1 MIKIT
6 TNKKKQER
14 VDYKSLIVVNKATQ
28 NYDPTRT
35 TVLRSQFMKDMDRRF
50 VSLGRLIK
58 QAIIEDD
65 VFGLIEP
72 KHNLIKVININADTP
87 GKEAFKFS
95 TSQDKVSQF
104 MTWLKQQEKQGL
116 LQTTTIPTSGTPIDK
131 AWTDQYIQ
139 DSYKRGVTRARYEMG
154 TAGMGTPGI
163 EETGG
168 ISASMSTPFHMDRVG
183 MLYARTFEDL
193 KGITAAMDSAI
204 SRILSQGM
212 VDGDGPRSLAGKI
225 VDATGISRNRAM
237 TLARTEIIRA
247 HHSAMVQEYKNW
259 AVEGVVVKA
268 EWVDAGFNVCPEC
281 AKNNGK
287 IFDLNEIEG
296 LIPLHPNCRCIA
308 LPTMPEKD
316 VKKVEKVQEVTESPI
331 NPIFQKYTTVYD
343 EKTLYRG
350 DIRDKGDTFLD
361 KNDTKDY
368 FIGGKYKNEAG
379 FHWFSDGLD
388 LAMEYATTQGS
399 QYRGEIQKSVLTT
412 IKTGKKLNILE
423 YSKMDLKGQIEF
435 VKSIDEAGIK
445 SIMHKQDLI
454 VKYTG
459 EVTQEKINKL
469 LGYNPGKSLLPNGQQ
484 ISDYEMGVTFKKWL
498 IDNGFDGYRFELWK
512 AGADI
517 GLVDT
522 KAFKIV
528 ERKIL

>member
-1 MIKIT
+1 MIAVKT
-6 TNKKKQER
+6 YKKQER
-14 VDYKSLIVVNKATQ
+14 VDYKSLIVANKATQ

-35 TVLRSQFMKDMDRRF
+35 TVLRAQFMKDMDRRF

-72 KHNLIKVININADTP
+72 KHDLIKIITVNETP

-104 MTWLKQQEKQGL
+104 MAWLKQQEKKGL
-116 LQTTTIPTSGTPIDK
+116 LQTTTIPQIGTPLEK

-154 TAGMGTPGI
+154 AAGMGTPGI

-193 KGITAAMDSAI
+193 IGVTAQMDSAI

-212 VDGDGPRSLAGKI
+212 VDGDGPRSLAVKI
-225 VDATGISRNRAM
+225 VDATGVSRRRAM

-308 LPTMPEKD
+308 LPTMPEKG
-316 VKKVEKVQEVTESPI
+316 VKTVEKVSEKAKDSNSINKIDFYNLTKEDYEKVWDTTPLKDNEDYFLRFTENPAKDLKRESSIHLTDFSTIKEAKEDSP
-331 NPIFQKYTTVYD
+331 YTSFI
-343 EKTLYRG
+343 K
-350 DIRDKGDTFLD
+350 
-361 KNDTKDY
+361 TKDGL
-368 FIGGKYKNEAG
+368 IGEKLQGLAAFPIESRDFEDALEDALFLIEKRKTSDANAAIFYDRIPVLYKG
-379 FHWFSDGLD
+379 VYKDDIPDGIIFKPTSIVQRIGYD
-388 LAMEYATTQGS
+388 DM
-399 QYRGEIQKSVLTT
+399 
-412 IKTGKKLNILE
+412 IKDAIAHDKIKK
-423 YSKMDLKGQIEF
+423 
-435 VKSIDEAGIK
+435 
-445 SIMHKQDLI
+445 
-454 VKYTG
+454 
-459 EVTQEKINKL
+459 
-469 LGYNPGKSLLPNGQQ
+469 
-484 ISDYEMGVTFKKWL
+484 
-498 IDNGFDGYRFELWK
+498 
-512 AGADI
+512 
-517 GLVDT
+517 
-522 KAFKIV
+522 
-528 ERKIL
+528 

>member
-1 MIKIT
+1 
-6 TNKKKQER
+6 
-14 VDYKSLIVVNKATQ
+14 
-28 NYDPTRT
+28 
-35 TVLRSQFMKDMDRRF
+35 MKDMDRRF

-72 KHNLIKVININADTP
+72 KHDLTKFITVHTTP

-104 MTWLKQQEKQGL
+104 MAWLKQQEKQGL
-116 LQTTTIPTSGTPIDK
+116 LQTTTIPQIGTSLEK
-131 AWTDQYIQ
+131 AWTDQYIA
-139 DSYKRGVTRARYEMG
+139 DSYNRGVTRARYEMG
-154 TAGMGTPGI
+154 ATGMGTPGI

-183 MLYARTFEDL
+183 MLYTRTFEDL

-225 VDATGISRNRAM
+225 VDATGVSRRRAM

-287 IFDLNEIEG
+287 IFELSEIEG

-308 LPTMPEKD
+308 LPTMPEKG
-316 VKKVEKVQEVTESPI
+316 VKAVEKVQEVLKPI
-331 NPIFQKYTTVYD
+331 EEIQKKELSEASDKFLKVHGDYYDKYLSRQELKDTLSWGDTLSSQKLNAIKIYTGNGYAGINAFLRGEIKDLDDIKKRSLITL
-343 EKTLYRG
+343 EKTLKDSPKKPGVSYRSISI
-350 DIRDKGDTFLD
+350 DWTHPELIQKWE
-361 KNDTKDY
+361 
-368 FIGGKYKNEAG
+368 KYKQKDIFIEEG
-379 FHWFSDGLD
+379 FLSTSLDEKIAKDFSGVDHQIF
-388 LAMEYATTQGS
+388 M
-399 QYRGEIQKSVLTT
+399 EIQ
-412 IKTGKKLNILE
+412 GKKGVFISPYSEKMLEMEVLFSPGFKGRILKKE
-423 YSKMDLKGQIEF
+423 
-435 VKSIDEAGIK
+435 VKIK
-445 SIMHKQDLI
+445 SIGKTKLKQIFLTI
-454 VKYTG
+454 
-459 EVTQEKINKL
+459 EEI
-469 LGYNPGKSLLPNGQQ
+469 
-484 ISDYEMGVTFKKWL
+484 
-498 IDNGFDGYRFELWK
+498 
-512 AGADI
+512 
-517 GLVDT
+517 
-522 KAFKIV
+522 
-528 ERKIL
+528 

>member
-1 MIKIT
+1 MIAVKT
-6 TNKKKQER
+6 YKKQER

-35 TVLRSQFMKDMDRRF
+35 TVLRAQFMKDMDRRF

-58 QAIIEDD
+58 KAIIEDD

-72 KHNLIKVININADTP
+72 KHLLVKIINVNTDTP

-104 MTWLKQQEKQGL
+104 MKWLKEQERKGL
-116 LQTTTIPTSGTPIDK
+116 IQTTTINTLGTPIEK
-131 AWTDQYIQ
+131 AWTDQYIA

-154 TAGMGTPGI
+154 AAGMGTPGI

-268 EWVDAGFNVCPEC
+268 EWVTAGFNVCPVC
-281 AKNNGK
+281 ASRENK
-287 IFDLNEIEG
+287 IYTLDEVEG
-296 LIPLHPNCRCIA
+296 MIPAHPNCRCIA
-308 LPTMPEKD
+308 LPTMPEKG
-316 VKKVEKVQEVTESPI
+316 VKKVEEVVKPI
-331 NPIFQKYTTVYD
+331 EEPIRVNSILEAQKLMAKDGDFVKNLSKNTVD
-343 EKTLYRG
+343 I
-350 DIRDKGDTFLD
+350 IRDYTGTDYRVINRNLRTGFEADVWKKNPGLYKSKIETLNSFLESAPKVETTTNRFLGVDSSMWADYSKLKKGELYTDP
-361 KNDTKDY
+361 
-368 FIGGKYKNEAG
+368 G
-379 FHWFSDGLD
+379 FMSTT
-388 LAMEYATTQGS
+388 YATDYGAAGGEF
-399 QYRGEIQKSVLTT
+399 GEIKLIIKGKNGVLIESLSGIPQEKEVLFKTNSVFKVTDSK
-412 IKTGKKLNILE
+412 IKKKPTQF
-423 YSKMDLKGQIEF
+423 LKGKMEIYLEE
-435 VKSIDEAGIK
+435 I
-445 SIMHKQDLI
+445 
-454 VKYTG
+454 
-459 EVTQEKINKL
+459 
-469 LGYNPGKSLLPNGQQ
+469 
-484 ISDYEMGVTFKKWL
+484 
-498 IDNGFDGYRFELWK
+498 
-512 AGADI
+512 
-517 GLVDT
+517 
-522 KAFKIV
+522 
-528 ERKIL
+528 

>member
-1 MIKIT
+1 MLCREIK
-6 TNKKKQER
+6 K
-14 VDYKSLIVVNKATQ
+14 
-28 NYDPTRT
+28 
-35 TVLRSQFMKDMDRRF
+35 
-50 VSLGRLIK
+50 
-58 QAIIEDD
+58 AIIEDD
-65 VFGLIEP
+65 IFGLIEP
-72 KHNLIKVININADTP
+72 KHDLVKIITVNETP

-104 MTWLKQQEKQGL
+104 MKWVKDQERKGL
-116 LQTTTIPTSGTPIDK
+116 LQTTTINTSGTPIDK

-154 TAGMGTPGI
+154 AAGMGTPGI

-225 VDATGISRNRAM
+225 VDATGVSRRRAM

-296 LIPLHPNCRCIA
+296 MIPVHPNCRCIA
-308 LPTMPEKD
+308 LPTMPEKG
-316 VKKVEKVQEVTESPI
+316 VKTVGKVQEVIKPI
-331 NPIFQKYTTVYD
+331 EERIPVNTGKGVLEYMENNGFRKLNPKEAKMFAQKYKAYM
-343 EKTLYRG
+343 
-350 DIRDKGDTFLD
+350 
-361 KNDTKDY
+361 N
-368 FIGGKYKNEAG
+368 
-379 FHWFSDGLD
+379 GLD
-388 LAMEYATTQGS
+388 ISELDSELMALQEKYGFKWT
-399 QYRGEIQKSVLTT
+399 K
-412 IKTGKKLNILE
+412 
-423 YSKMDLKGQIEF
+423 
-435 VKSIDEAGIK
+435 KSIEDTAFRKGI
-445 SIMHKQDLI
+445 D
-454 VKYTG
+454 VVYTG
-459 EVTQEKINKL
+459 EYNGSDIKLIRSFYKRDAENWVEHELFKLPEELQGKGMSRDVLATYYKQYKNAKINFVSTHANIDVGGYAWGKYGFEVTRDQANDILKTFNNVAPFKQKAKEVLNTYFIEHPKAATFPMNEWANTEFGKSML
-469 LGYNPGKSLLPNGQQ
+469 LGSNWQGQLNLMNQ
-484 ISDYEMGVTFKKWL
+484 TQREVFENYLFKK
-498 IDNGFDGYRFELWK
+498 
-512 AGADI
+512 
-517 GLVDT
+517 
-522 KAFKIV
+522 
-528 ERKIL
+528 